1 MSEQEPVA
9 AVMTYAPKRVPIA
22 NIESGLAAFWA
33 KFNQDIKDGQTVMRA
48 CMSNLII
55 YCDTPDEAGIISEEI
70 AAIVEDHP
78 ARILLLTGKGDLSE
92 DKLESAISIYY
103 TQLPDGWQV
112 CAEKIDILS
121 NDKTT
126 TRLPSVARALLIGD
140 LPTALWWASKQP
152 APEAGEVFFEL
163 AEMADQI
170 IYDNMGWAE
179 PAKGIATMTRWVAAQ
194 QDTQVIYNLAWRR
207 LAFWRRL
214 IRQVLDPQ
222 AAPNALNSLHLI
234 EIEHG
239 PHALAMA
246 WLLVGWLA
254 AQLKWKAIS
263 GKGLSKSNLVWR
275 FQKNNIDIQVVARR
289 LPKGKPLIYRML
301 FTWRQSTQDQ
311 RTCFVRLDNGRIGLE
326 ETLSTDAPR
335 VFPAQIPARSAQVS
349 AQLAHRSRDKV
360 FEKALKASNSMS
372 AVFQK

>member
-1 MSEQEPVA
+1 MIEHESTA
-9 AVMTYAPKRVPIA
+9 AVMTYSPKRVPIA
-22 NIESGLAAFWA
+22 CIESELAACWA

-55 YCDTPDEAGIISEEI
+55 YCDTMDEAEVISEEI
-70 AAIVEDHP
+70 VSIVEDHP
-78 ARILLLTGKGDLSE
+78 ARILLLTGKGQPSE
-92 DKLESAISIYY
+92 NKLESFISIYY
-103 TQLPDGWQV
+103 TQLSDGWQV
-112 CAEKIDILS
+112 CAEKIRILS
-121 NDKTT
+121 NENTT
-126 TRLPSVARALLIGD
+126 PRLPSVARALLIGD

-170 IYDNMGWAE
+170 IYDNMGWTE
-179 PAKGIATMTRWVAAQ
+179 PAQGIATMTRWVAAQ

-222 AAPNALNSLHLI
+222 TSPNALNSLNLI
-234 EIEHG
+234 EIDHG
-239 PHALAMA
+239 PHTLAMA

-254 AQLKWKAIS
+254 AQLEWKAIS
-263 GKGLSKSNLVWR
+263 GKGLSNSKLVWR
-275 FQKNNIDIQVVARR
+275 FQKNNIDIQIVAKR
-289 LPKGKPLIYRML
+289 LPEGEPLIYRML
-301 FTWRQSTQDQ
+301 FVWGQSSEKE
-311 RTCFVRLDNGRIGLE
+311 RTCFIRLDNGRIGLE

-335 VFPAQIPARSAQVS
+335 VFPAQIPERSAQVA